1 MTGGFVD
8 VAARSSF
15 ATCSPLL
22 LTGFVFELR
31 SDSSVLHLS
40 SSLAFSGAD
49 AAEFVSSS
57 AIFVF
62 VSPDAAGS
70 FAVVPSSFGPND
82 CGVPIA
88 VGVSADLVA
97 EVGTNVPTAGNSGL
111 SGDSGRVV
119 SLFIESVEG
128 LLAWLRR
135 SVGGLP

>member
-49 AAEFVSSS
+49 AAEFVSSP

-82 CGVPIA
+82 CGVA
-88 VGVSADLVA
+88 SGNLVSVVD
-97 EVGTNVPTAGNSGL
+97 TSMPTAGNGGL
-111 SGDSGRVV
+111 SGGSGLVAL
-119 SLFIESVEG
+119 LFSESVEG

-135 SVGGLP
+135 SLGGLP